1 MREPDERTGGGDPL
15 VALAAEWVLYDD
27 RSAAPC
33 TSLPTEEQVV
43 QCNAYMLFYEKL
55 STLE

>member
-1 MREPDERTGGGDPL
+1 MPASYPSHMKAAL